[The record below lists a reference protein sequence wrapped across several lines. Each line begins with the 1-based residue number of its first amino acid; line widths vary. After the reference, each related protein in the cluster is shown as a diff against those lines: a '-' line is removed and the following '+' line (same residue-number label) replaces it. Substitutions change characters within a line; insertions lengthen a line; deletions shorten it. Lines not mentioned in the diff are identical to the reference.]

1 MLIEYHR
8 NMLSDKP
15 RLAAFHAA
23 LKKVILKGKTTVA
36 DIGAGTGVLGF
47 LASKLGAKQVFL
59 FEQAGVME
67 LATKLAADNKIRNLT
82 FFYDHSTNVDPGEK
96 VDVIVTETLGNYALE
111 EQIIQT
117 VEDAKRFLKPGG
129 TVIPQRIAHFA
140 TPVVTDRFYKELCVW
155 DKVGYGLD
163 FARAK
168 EMSLNNIFVRTFRK
182 TDLLGAPQMWDEVDL
197 TKKNATTRKG
207 KAEWTM
213 AKEATIYGF
222 AIWWDCELLKGIKLS
237 TAPGAPK
244 THWEQL
250 YFPVLEPIKLKKG
263 AKLGL
268 EIIATSSYEAG
279 TNMRWTVTANGKKQ
293 VLDLEKGF
301 IA

>member
-1 MLIEYHR
+1 
-8 NMLSDKP
+8 
-15 RLAAFHAA
+15 
-23 LKKVILKGKTTVA
+23 
-36 DIGAGTGVLGF
+36 
-47 LASKLGAKQVFL
+47 
-59 FEQAGVME
+59 
-67 LATKLAADNKIRNLT
+67 
-82 FFYDHSTNVDPGEK
+82 
-96 VDVIVTETLGNYALE
+96 
-111 EQIIQT
+111 
-117 VEDAKRFLKPGG
+117 
-129 TVIPQRIAHFA
+129 
-140 TPVVTDRFYKELCVW
+140 
-155 DKVGYGLD
+155 
-163 FARAK
+163 
-168 EMSLNNIFVRTFRK
+168 MSLNNIFVRTFRK

-263 AKLGL
+263 AKLGR

-293 VLDLEKGF
+293 VLDSEKGF
-301 IA
+301 IARAAVACCCTGFFARNGVCGVLSAFCARMAIAYWMWTTSQRNTRTENLSSRSARR